1 MLFSSLMIKGVFFV
15 LFKVTFNEYVFL
27 NDLFF
32 EPVVFLADFEETI
45 LISFKLLNKFS
56 L

>member
-1 MLFSSLMIKGVFFV
+1 MLFSFLLIEGEFFV
-15 LFKVTFNEYVFL
+15 LFKVTFYEYVFL

-45 LISFKLLNKFS
+45 LVSF
-56 L
+56 